1 MRKSPEK
8 VTRHGKPEWLKK
20 RLPRGDGVIRIEK
33 LIDLHGLNTV
43 CRGAKCPNRNDC
55 YQRGTTTF
63 LIMGRVC
70 TRACRFC
77 SIPGER
83 PVPLDRNEPARLARA
98 SKKMGLRYV
107 VVTSVTRDD
116 LPDGGASHFAAVVA
130 ALKETLPGAGVELL
144 VPDFGGDPAALD
156 TVLRS
161 GPTVLNHNVETVPSL
176 YDRVRPG
183 ADYDRSLTLLERAAE
198 SEGIPVKSGLML
210 GLGERDDEVT
220 ETFADLLAAG
230 VTLLTIGQYLQPSQA
245 CLDVVE
251 FVRPAKFAAFEREA
265 LALGFAGVTSGP
277 FVRSSYMAEELARAA
292 GVGRDR

>member
-8 VTRHGKPEWLKK
+8 TARRGKPEWLKK

-33 LIDLHGLNTV
+33 LIDLHRLNTV
-43 CRGAKCPNRNDC
+43 CRGARCPNRNDC

-63 LIMGRVC
+63 LIMGSVC

-83 PVPLDRNEPARLARA
+83 PAPLDGNEPARLARA
-98 SKKMGLRYV
+98 SKKMGLHYV

-116 LPDGGASHFAAVVA
+116 LSDGGASHFAAVVA
-130 ALKETLPGAGVELL
+130 ALKETLPEAGVELL
-144 VPDFGGDPAALD
+144 VPDFGGDPAALE
-156 TVLRS
+156 TVLRA

-176 YDRVRPG
+176 YGRVRPG
-183 ADYDRSLTLLERAAE
+183 ADYSRSLTLLERAARK
-198 SEGIPVKSGLML
+198 GLPIKSGLML
-210 GLGERDDEVT
+210 GLGEKDDEIS

-230 VTLLTIGQYLQPSQA
+230 VTLLTIGQYLQPSPS

-251 FVRPAKFAAFEREA
+251 FVPPKKFAALEREA
-265 LALGFAGVTSGP
+265 LALGFAGVASGP